1 MKQFLP
7 LVVIVAFIGILFACG
22 CTGTAPQTPVTTQV
36 STIAPTAP
44 PVLATTP
51 AASGRVFIN
60 ERINLQS
67 GYQTTYQKYNFADYG
82 YTYLYP
88 KDTVSISINADKP
101 VNVLVID
108 KADEIKFPTIEPEYN
123 TILKKDQY
131 DYSPVVPVLSQ
142 SNVLKKDMTLTIKD
156 KSTYFLIIDP
166 RFSSN
171 QAGWHSSTHEEVH
184 VDVKVTKS

>member
-1 MKQFLP
+1 MRPFIP
-7 LVVIVAFIGILFACG
+7 VIVIFAFIGILFACG
-22 CTGTAPQTPVTTQV
+22 CTGPAPQTPATTQV
-36 STIAPTAP
+36 STIATTAP

-51 AASGRVFIN
+51 AASGRVFID

-88 KDTVSISINADKP
+88 KDTISISISADKP

-108 KADEIKFPTIEPEYN
+108 KEDEIKFPTVEPEYN
-123 TILKKDQY
+123 TILKKDQW
-131 DYSPVVPVLSQ
+131 DYSPLVPIFGQ
-142 SNVLKKDMTLTIKD
+142 SNVLRKDMTITIKD

-166 RFSSN
+166 RFSSDH
-171 QAGWHSSTHEEVH
+171 AGWHSSTHEEVH
-184 VDVKVTKS
+184 VDVKVTKI

>member
-1 MKQFLP
+1 MKRFFP
-7 LVVIVAFIGILFACG
+7 VIVLAAFIGILLACG
-22 CTGTAPQTPVTTQV
+22 CTGTAPQAPATPQVTT
-36 STIAPTAP
+36 IATTAP
-44 PVLATTP
+44 PQMATTP
-51 AASGRVFIN
+51 APSGRVIIN

-88 KDTVSISINADKP
+88 KDTVSISINSDKP

-108 KADEIKFPTIEPEYN
+108 KADEIKFDTVEPEYN
-123 TILKKDQY
+123 TILKKDQW

-184 VDVKVTKS
+184 VDVKVTKI

>member
-7 LVVIVAFIGILFACG
+7 VVVIVAFIGILFASG
-22 CTGTAPQTPVTTQV
+22 CTGTAPQTPATTQV
-36 STIAPTAP
+36 STIATTAP

-51 AASGRVFIN
+51 AASGRVFID

-88 KDTVSISINADKP
+88 KDTISISINSDKP

-108 KADEIKFPTIEPEYN
+108 KADEIKFLTVEPEYN
-123 TILKKDQY
+123 TILKKDQW
-131 DYSPVVPVLSQ
+131 DYSPLVPTFGQ
-142 SNVLKKDMTLTIKD
+142 SNVLRKDMTITIKD

-166 RFSSN
+166 RFSSD

-184 VDVKVTKS
+184 VDVKVTKI

>member
-7 LVVIVAFIGILFACG
+7 VVVIVAFIGILFASG
-22 CTGTAPQTPVTTQV
+22 CTGTAPPTPATTQV
-36 STIAPTAP
+36 STIATTAP

-51 AASGRVFIN
+51 AASGRVIID

-67 GYQTTYQKYNFADYG
+67 GYQTTYHKYAFEDYG

-88 KDTVSISINADKP
+88 KDTVTISINSDKP
-101 VNVLVID
+101 VNVLIID
-108 KADEIKFPTIEPEYN
+108 KADEIKFLTVEPEYN
-123 TILKKDQY
+123 TILKKDQW
-131 DYSPVVPVLSQ
+131 DYSPLVPIFGQ
-142 SNVLKKDMTLTIKD
+142 SNVLRKDMTITIKD

-166 RFSSN
+166 RFSSD

-184 VDVKVTKS
+184 VDVKVTKI